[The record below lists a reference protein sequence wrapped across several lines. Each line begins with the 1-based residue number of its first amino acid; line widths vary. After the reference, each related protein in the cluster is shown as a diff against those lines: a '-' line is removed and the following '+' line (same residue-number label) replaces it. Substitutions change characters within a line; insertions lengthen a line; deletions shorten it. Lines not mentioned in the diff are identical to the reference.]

1 MALKF
6 NDANFTEEVLNS
18 DKLAVVDV
26 YADWC
31 GPCRLVAPII
41 EELATEYDGKVKVG
55 KLDAD
60 VAGATAQKYRVVSIP
75 TILFFKGGQLVDQVV
90 GAVPKATL
98 KAKIDASI
106 QRMTDDGTLNALVL
120 KWDVFGEDNEVTE
133 AAE

>member
-98 KAKIDASI
+98 KAKIDAHI
-106 QRMTDDGTLNALVL
+106 
-120 KWDVFGEDNEVTE
+120 
-133 AAE
+133 